1 MDEDR
6 RVLWV
11 LLFSA
16 MLCVSLFRSQAQASE
31 RSGLPGG
38 GDLAGAT
45 EPPIHRPADAGSR
58 PGVRAAVRLLNQAAL
73 QRNFASD
80 ARIRELLRTARD
92 ELIASE
98 SGLCCIPLAR
108 VLRLEAEV
116 EGLMNPLGPRSGPL
130 PASPGVYSSPPN
142 RGELVLLARDGQ
154 GIVRGEER
162 RLPGWHDELFVVA
175 RDAASIP
182 AFSAAK
188 SPPRSVP
195 NVRTPAPSDPEA
207 MPMVSLRF

>member
-6 RVLWV
+6 RLLWV
-11 LLFSA
+11 LLVSA

-31 RSGLPGG
+31 RSGVAGG
-38 GDLAGAT
+38 GNLAGAAV
-45 EPPIHRPADAGSR
+45 PSLRSPAEASSL

-80 ARIRELLRTARD
+80 SRIRELLRSARD
-92 ELIASE
+92 ELVASE
-98 SGLCCIPLAR
+98 PGLCCIPLAR

-116 EGLMNPLGPRSGPL
+116 EGLMHPLGPGRGSLAG
-130 PASPGVYSSPPN
+130 SPGVSTRPPN

-162 RLPGWHDELFVVA
+162 RHPGRHDELFVVA
-175 RDAASIP
+175 RDAVSIP
-182 AFSAAK
+182 AFSTR
-188 SPPRSVP
+188 SPPRGFP
-195 NVRTPAPSDPEA
+195 DARTPAPSDPEA
-207 MPMVSLRF
+207 LPMVSLRF